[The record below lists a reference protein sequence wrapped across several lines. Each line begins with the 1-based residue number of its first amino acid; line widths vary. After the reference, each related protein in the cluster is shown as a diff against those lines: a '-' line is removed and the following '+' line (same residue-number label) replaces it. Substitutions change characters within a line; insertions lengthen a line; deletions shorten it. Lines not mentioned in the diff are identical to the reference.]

1 MLAAVVI
8 LGGLAFLVG
17 SGLVFGP
24 ESGSSGTIN
33 GDVMSVV
40 IGGRKFRLEIAA
52 DEEKR
57 FRGLSGRDRI
67 APDGGMIFVFP
78 RPTVTAFVMRD
89 CPVPIDIIFLDKGGR
104 ITAMHAMQPDPP
116 RTAAEEPRSA
126 PFPGAPEWS
135 WVNDAYEARLTKY
148 PSRYAVQFAI
158 ELKGG
163 TLPSL
168 GLKVGDKIEFDHQGL
183 IARAR

>member
-1 MLAAVVI
+1 MLAAVVV
-8 LGGLAFLVG
+8 LGSLAFLIG

-24 ESGSSGTIN
+24 EAGRTDQPEGNVATIT
-33 GDVMSVV
+33 
-40 IGGRKFRLEIAA
+40 IGGRKFRLEVAA
-52 DEEKR
+52 DDQTR
-57 FRGLSGRDRI
+57 FRGLSGRTEI
-67 APDGGMIFVFP
+67 PADGGMLFVFP

-89 CPVPIDIIFLDKGGR
+89 CPVPIDVIYLDRSGR
-104 ITAMHAMQPDPP
+104 ITAMHQMQPDPP
-116 RTAAEEPRSA
+116 RAPHEEARSA
-126 PFPGAPEWS
+126 PYPDAPGWA

-148 PSRYAVQFAI
+148 PSRYAVCFAI

-168 GLKVGDKIEFDHQGL
+168 GLKVGDKIDFDHEAF